1 MVAAEL
7 DVDPPPDDVVIER
20 EARGA
25 DRLQHRVA
33 QPLAVIELVRV
44 RRLEEQAAQVDELHQ
59 HAVARLDRVIVD
71 MARIRKMMP
80 AGALALD
87 RLPVAAQGR

>member
-7 DVDPPPDDVVIER
+7 DVDPAADDVVIEG
-20 EARGA
+20 EARRA

-33 QPLAVIELVRV
+33 QALAVIELVRV
-44 RRLEEQAAQVDELHQ
+44 RRLEQQAAQVDELHQ

-71 MARIRKMMP
+71 VARIRKMM
-80 AGALALD
+80 AGRALALD